1 MAQPVLVTVATSGM
15 GKKNKEMSR
24 SIRRCIC
31 MAVFLCI
38 ASVVVLAMQL
48 IAQVVSLDPAK
59 MPTIGTVDERFQSY
73 NIEMV
78 EVIGGRFWK
87 PYASTTNES
96 KTQEPAPQDGFIP
109 AGIDPNLYRYR
120 APINLSDPRLRKL
133 AAALSPAYARVSG
146 TWANSA
152 YFQDS
157 ENAAPANTP
166 SGFSGVLTREEW
178 KGVIDFSHA
187 VNAEIVTSVATG
199 PGSRDAQG
207 VWTSDQ
213 ARQLFEFT
221 KSAGGRIAASEF
233 MNEPTYAA
241 MGGAPKGYDAASFGR
256 DVAVFRTFL
265 WKTAPDTLFLG
276 PGSVAEGPFAMPM
289 GNGVLKSE
297 DLLRAVGPVFDVFSY
312 HLYAAASRRCASIGA
327 SSQTTAAAALSQNW
341 LSRPEKIGAFYAD
354 LRDRF
359 EPGKSL
365 WITETADAACGGNL
379 WASTFLDTFRYL
391 VQHASLAQR
400 GVKVIMH
407 NTLASSDYGL
417 LDENTFAPRPNY
429 WAALLWRRLMG
440 ATVLDPQTSPIPN
453 AYVYAHC
460 LQNHPGGVTLLVIN
474 ADRQQVH
481 EITLPSDAERYT
493 LTAKQLQDTS
503 VQLNG
508 KPLQL
513 NRDGDLPQFLGQA
526 TRPGHISFAP
536 ATITFLAIPNANNG
550 SCR

>member
-1 MAQPVLVTVATSGM
+1 MAQPVLVTAATSEM
-15 GKKNKEMSR
+15 AKKNTEMSR

-31 MAVFLCI
+31 MAVFLSI
-38 ASVVVLAMQL
+38 TSVVVLRMQL
-48 IAQVVSLDPAK
+48 IAQVISLDPAK
-59 MPTIGTVDERFQSY
+59 MPAIGTVDERFQSY

-96 KTQEPAPQDGFIP
+96 KAHEPAPEAGFTP
-109 AGIDPNLYRYR
+109 AGINPNLYRYR
-120 APINLSDPRLRKL
+120 APIDLSNPRLRKL
-133 AAALSPAYARVSG
+133 AGALSPAYVRVSG

-157 ENAAPANTP
+157 ENAAPTNAP
-166 SGFSGVLTREEW
+166 SGFSGVLTRAEW
-178 KGVIDFSHA
+178 KGVIDFSRA

-199 PGSRDAQG
+199 AGSRDAQG
-207 VWTSDQ
+207 VWAADQ
-213 ARQLFEFT
+213 ARQLFDYT

-241 MGGAPKGYDAASFGR
+241 MGGAPKGYDAASYGR

-265 WKTAPDTLFLG
+265 RKTAADTLFLG
-276 PGSVAEGPFAMPM
+276 PGSVGEGPFAMPM
-289 GNGVLKSE
+289 GGGVLKSE
-297 DLLRAVGPVFDVFSY
+297 DLLHATGPVFDVFSY
-312 HLYAAASRRCASIGA
+312 HLYAAASERCASMGA
-327 SSQTTAAAALSQNW
+327 SSQTTAAAALSQDW

-354 LRDRF
+354 LRERF

-365 WITETADAACGGNL
+365 WITETADAACGGNP

-391 VQHASLAQR
+391 VQHATLAKR
-400 GVKVIMH
+400 GVKVTMH

-440 ATVLDPQTSPIPN
+440 ATVLDPHTSPIPN
-453 AYVYAHC
+453 LYVYAHC

-474 ADRQQVH
+474 ADQQRVH

-493 LTAKQLQDTS
+493 LTAKQLQDTTI
-503 VQLNG
+503 QLNG
-508 KPLQL
+508 KNLEF
-513 NRDGDLPQFLGQA
+513 NRDGDLPQFVGHS
-526 TRPGHISFAP
+526 TRAGHISFAP
-536 ATITFLAIPNANNG
+536 TSITFLEIANADN
-550 SCR
+550 SDCH

>member
-1 MAQPVLVTVATSGM
+1 MNRNPGLRTFVIAALCAVAVVFPTTRLVG
-15 GKKNKEMSR
+15 
-24 SIRRCIC
+24 
-31 MAVFLCI
+31 
-38 ASVVVLAMQL
+38 
-48 IAQVVSLDPAK
+48 QVVSLDPVK
-59 MPTIGTVDERFQSY
+59 MARIGTVDERFQSY

-87 PYASTTNES
+87 PYGSTTNES
-96 KTQEPAPQDGFIP
+96 KAQESASHAGFAP

-120 APINLSDPRLRKL
+120 APIDLSNPRLRKL
-133 AAALSPAYARVSG
+133 AAALSPAYLRVSG
-146 TWANSA
+146 TWANSV

-157 ENAAPANTP
+157 GNAAPANAP

-199 PGSRDAQG
+199 PKPRNAQG

-213 ARQLFEFT
+213 ARQLFDYT

-233 MNEPTYAA
+233 MNEPTFAA
-241 MGGAPKGYDAASFGR
+241 MGGAPKGYDAASYGR

-265 WKTAPDTLFLG
+265 RKTAPDTLFLG
-276 PGSVAEGPFAMPM
+276 PGSVGEGPFAIPM
-289 GNGVLKSE
+289 GGGVLKSQ
-297 DLLRAVGPVFDVFSY
+297 DLLHATGPVFDVFSY
-312 HLYAAASRRCASIGA
+312 PLYAAISRRCASMGA
-327 SSQTTAAAALSQNW
+327 SSQTTAAAALSQDW
-341 LSRPEKIGAFYAD
+341 LSRPEMIGAFYAD

-365 WITETADAACGGNL
+365 WITETADAACGGNP

-400 GVKVIMH
+400 GVRVIMH

-440 ATVLDPQTSPIPN
+440 TTVLDPHTSPIPN
-453 AYVYAHC
+453 VYVYAHC
-460 LQNHPGGVTLLVIN
+460 LQNHPEGVALLVVN
-474 ADRQQVH
+474 VDRGRAY
-481 EITLPSDAERYT
+481 EITLPVGSQRYM
-493 LTAKQLQDTS
+493 LTAKQLQETT

-508 KPLQL
+508 NTLGLNSNGDVPQL
-513 NRDGDLPQFLGQA
+513 TGEP
-526 TRPGHISFAP
+526 TRAGREGFAP
-536 ATITFLAIPNANNG
+536 ASITFLAIPNANNS

>member
-1 MAQPVLVTVATSGM
+1 MAQPVLVTAATSGM
-15 GKKNKEMSR
+15 GKKNKEMCR

-59 MPTIGTVDERFQSY
+59 MPAIGTVDERFQSY

-87 PYASTTNES
+87 PYGSNTSES
-96 KTQEPAPQDGFIP
+96 KAQEPAPQAGFTP

-120 APINLSDPRLRKL
+120 APIDLSNPRLRKL
-133 AAALSPAYARVSG
+133 AGALSPAYVRVSG

-157 ENAAPANTP
+157 ENAAPANAP
-166 SGFSGVLTREEW
+166 PGFSGVLTRSEW

-213 ARQLFEFT
+213 ARQLFEYT

-265 WKTAPDTLFLG
+265 QKTTPDTLLLG
-276 PGSVAEGPFAMPM
+276 PGSVGEGPFAMPM
-289 GNGVLKSE
+289 GGGVLKSE
-297 DLLRAVGPVFDVFSY
+297 DLLHAAGPVFDVFSY
-312 HLYAAASRRCASIGA
+312 HLYAAASERCASMGA
-327 SSQTTAAAALSQNW
+327 SSQTTVAAALSQDW
-341 LSRPEKIGAFYAD
+341 LSRPEKIGAFYAN

-359 EPGKSL
+359 ELGKSL
-365 WITETADAACGGNL
+365 WITETADAACGGNP

-440 ATVLDPQTSPIPN
+440 ATVLDPHTSPIPN
-453 AYVYAHC
+453 VYVYAHC
-460 LQNHPGGVTLLVIN
+460 LRNHPGGVTLLVIN

-481 EITLPSDAERYT
+481 EITLPSEAERYT
-493 LTAKQLQDTS
+493 LTAKQVQDTT

-508 KPLQL
+508 KTLEM
-513 NRDGDLPQFLGQA
+513 NRDGDLPQFLGQS
-526 TRPGHISFAP
+526 TRAGHISFAP
-536 ATITFLAIPNANNG
+536 TSITFVEITNADNSN
-550 SCR
+550 CH